1 MRRPV
6 RWPPAAR
13 APEKRPN
20 PRQELNPAERRRAAS
35 PLAAG
40 LLLGWFGSVACSNA
54 GTPTP
59 PTDNFDRSALLA
71 SLESRVIQPA
81 HQQFLTEARALEAAA
96 LAWDQAA
103 QAGDGATARGNA
115 QAAWRNAMKAWQAVE
130 LLQLGPVGRGG
141 VATGGLGLR
150 DEVYSWPTVNPC
162 RVDQELVVSDYQRAD
177 YPNGE
182 LINVYGLAALEYLLF
197 QDATQNACAP
207 QLEINQGPWATL
219 LNEPGALER
228 RRAAYAGVLA
238 RHVAQ
243 KAQQIVD
250 LWSGEAGFGRQLAR
264 AGQEG
269 SPFRTAQAAVDEVF
283 AAMFYLDLETK
294 DRKIATPAGLSTSC
308 PNPTCPEA
316 LESPWS
322 KNAKDNLIANLQMFE
337 RLYLGDSPE
346 RPGAPG
352 FDDFLIA
359 RGAPELA
366 AQIQADTTGALS
378 RVGALPGTMDQALTQ
393 DRAQVI
399 EAYEAVKKVTDDLK
413 TQFVTVLNLRVPDE
427 GAGDN
432 D

>member
-1 MRRPV
+1 MRRLVPG
-6 RWPPAAR
+6 
-13 APEKRPN
+13 
-20 PRQELNPAERRRAAS
+20 LF
-35 PLAAG
+35 G
-40 LLLGWFGSVACSNA
+40 LLACSNA

-59 PTDNFDRSALLA
+59 PSDNFDRNALLS
-71 SLESRVIQPA
+71 SLESQVIQPA
-81 HQQFLTEARALEAAA
+81 HQQFLVEARALETAAS
-96 LAWDQAA
+96 AWDQAA
-103 QAGDGATARGNA
+103 QAGDGTAARSNA
-115 QAAWRNAMKAWQAVE
+115 QGAWRSAMRAWQAVE
-130 LLQLGPVGRGG
+130 LLQLGPVGRSGL
-141 VATGGLGLR
+141 ATGGLSLR

-207 QLEINQGPWATL
+207 QLEINQGPWAAL
-219 LNEPGALER
+219 LAEPGALEK
-228 RRAAYAGVLA
+228 RRAAYGVVLA

-250 LWSGEAGFGRQLAR
+250 LWVGEAGFGRQLAK
-264 AGQEG
+264 AGQAG

-283 AAMFYLDLETK
+283 AAMFYLDLEAK
-294 DRKIATPAGLSTSC
+294 DRKMATPAGLSTSC
-308 PNPTCPEA
+308 PTPTCPEA

-322 KNAKDNLIANLQMFE
+322 KAAKDNLVANLQMFE
-337 RLYLGDSPE
+337 RLYLGNSPE
-346 RPGAPG
+346 AAAAPG

-366 AQIQADTTGALS
+366 AQIQADTTDALA

-393 DRAQVI
+393 DRNQVI

>member
-6 RWPPAAR
+6 RWPNAKARGPLSPTEPTRASRCSAAKLV
-13 APEKRPN
+13 P
-20 PRQELNPAERRRAAS
+20 
-35 PLAAG
+35 G
-40 LLLGWFGSVACSNA
+40 LVTLLACSSA
-54 GTPTP
+54 STP
-59 PTDNFDRSALLA
+59 PPPSDNFDRNALLA
-71 SLESRVIQPA
+71 SLESQVMRPA
-81 HQQFLTEARALEAAA
+81 HQQFLTEARALETAA

-103 QAGDGATARGNA
+103 QSGDGAVARGNA
-115 QAAWRNAMKAWQAVE
+115 QAAWRNAMRAWQAVE

-162 RVDQELVVSDYQRAD
+162 RVDQELVVSDYQRPD

-207 QLEINQGPWATL
+207 QLEINQGPWAAL

-250 LWSGEAGFGRQLAR
+250 LWSGDAGFGRQLAR
-264 AGQEG
+264 AGQDG
-269 SPFRTAQAAVDEVF
+269 SGFRTAQAAVDEVF

-322 KNAKDNLIANLQMFE
+322 KGAKDNLLANLQMFE
-337 RLYLGDSPE
+337 RLFLGNSPDL
-346 RPGAPG
+346 PAAPG

-366 AQIQADTTGALS
+366 AEIQADTTTAMA

-393 DRAQVI
+393 DRNQVI